1 MSLADFISSDFQWG
15 GSTVYG
21 QSHSESPIWILIYI
35 PSTAFKLPVV
45 ARSLSSALHA
55 MTETPRRL
63 SINMERQ
70 KPIQRE
76 RKPPLCTNS
85 PLSLSPVPCPET
97 ANRTAYRSLFL
108 SAYTLWL
115 LLVSSVVAFR
125 CLGLKGGGGGGI
137 LSYSP
142 LENSRVTGS
151 PPTSQRKIDT
161 VYMND
166 HIKRSISPYR
176 YCKPEGK

>member
-125 CLGLKGGGGGGI
+125 CLGLKGGGGGGYCHI
-137 LSYSP
+137 HH
-142 LENSRVTGS
+142 SRTQGS
-151 PPTSQRKIDT
+151 QAARPPPNEK
-161 VYMND
+161 
-166 HIKRSISPYR
+166 
-176 YCKPEGK
+176 